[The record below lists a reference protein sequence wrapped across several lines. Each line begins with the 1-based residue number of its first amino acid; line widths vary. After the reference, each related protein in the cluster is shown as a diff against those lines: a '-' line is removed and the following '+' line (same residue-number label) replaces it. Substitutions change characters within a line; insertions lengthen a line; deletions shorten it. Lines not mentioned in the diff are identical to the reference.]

1 MQRNPQPINPTIMKI
16 AFCTCVQ
23 IGKSCIEAVI
33 SSGGRFDLLLTLHDH
48 KSKKKSGRA
57 YLDDIANDNWIPI
70 YKLNHINDSDVAE
83 VVKKYD
89 IDWLFIIGWSQIA
102 SADFLKVP
110 HKGVIGAH
118 PTLLP
123 TGRGR
128 AAVPWAILKG
138 LDKTG
143 VTFFKMDEGVDTGE
157 ILDQFEIPVSSDEI
171 ATTLYNK
178 VNEAH
183 VELIQQI
190 WPKLIED
197 KIIGVKQDESLASYW
212 EGRTPEDG
220 ELFHSMSL
228 KEVDRLVRATTRP
241 YPGAFIM
248 IDKSTKL
255 TIWSGSTRPIQA
267 AKVLNFID
275 GDYHVTDFE
284 VLSI

>member
-1 MQRNPQPINPTIMKI
+1 MKI

-33 SSGGRFDLLLTLHDH
+33 SSGGRFDLLLTLHDN
-48 KSKKKSGRA
+48 KSQKKSGRV
-57 YLDDIANDNWIPI
+57 YLDDIANETGIPL
-70 YKLNHINDSDVAE
+70 YKLNHINDADVAE
-83 VVKKYD
+83 VVKKYG

-102 SADFLKVP
+102 SANFLKVP
-110 HKGVIGAH
+110 RKGVIGAH

-157 ILDQFEIPVSSDEI
+157 ILDQFEIPLQSDET

-183 VELIQQI
+183 IELIQEI

-197 KIIGVKQDESLASYW
+197 MIIGVNQDESLASYW

-220 ELFHSMSL
+220 ELNHSMTL
-228 KEVDRLVRATTRP
+228 IEVDRLVRATTRP
-241 YPGAFIM
+241 YPGAYKMYNTQKKI
-248 IDKSTKL
+248 I
-255 TIWSGSTRPIQA
+255 IWGGSLVANEQSVPLQF
-267 AKVLNFID
+267 LD
-275 GDYHVTDFE
+275 GIYYATDYELITYE
-284 VLSI
+284 

>member
-1 MQRNPQPINPTIMKI
+1 MKI

-48 KSKKKSGRA
+48 KSQKKSGRV
-57 YLDDIANDNWIPI
+57 YLDDIANENGIPI
-70 YKLNHINDSDVAE
+70 YKLNHINDADVAE
-83 VVKKYD
+83 VIKKYD
-89 IDWLFIIGWSQIA
+89 VDWLFIIGWSQIA
-102 SADFLKVP
+102 SVDLLKVP

-128 AAVPWAILKG
+128 AAIPWAILKG

-157 ILDQFEIPVSSDEI
+157 ILDQFEIPVSSDET
-171 ATTLYNK
+171 ATILYNK
-178 VNEAH
+178 VNTAH
-183 VELIQQI
+183 VELIKQI

-212 EGRTPEDG
+212 EGRTPSDG
-220 ELFHSMSL
+220 ELVHSMSL
-228 KEVDRLVRATTRP
+228 KEVDSLVRATTHP
-241 YPGAFIM
+241 YPGAFKIY
-248 IDKSTKL
+248 DAKTKII
-255 TIWSGSTRPIQA
+255 IWGGSML
-267 AKVLNFID
+267 AKEQSVPLHFFDGVYYATDYEFIN
-275 GDYHVTDFE
+275 
-284 VLSI
+284 L

>member
-1 MQRNPQPINPTIMKI
+1 MMKI

-23 IGKSCIEAVI
+23 IGKSCIETII

-48 KSKKKSGRA
+48 KSQKKSGRV
-57 YLDDIANDNWIPI
+57 YIDDIANDNVIPL
-70 YKLNHINDSDVAE
+70 YKLNHINDPDVAE
-83 VVKKYD
+83 VVKKHE

-102 SADFLKVP
+102 SIDILKVP
-110 HKGVIGAH
+110 RKGVIGAH

-123 TGRGR
+123 IGRGR

-157 ILDQFEIPVSSDEI
+157 ILDQFEIPLRSDET

-183 VELIQQI
+183 IELIHQI

-197 KIIGVKQDESLASYW
+197 MIVGVKQDESLASYW

-220 ELFHSMSL
+220 ELYHSMTL
-228 KEVDRLVRATTRP
+228 KEVDRLVRATTHP

-248 IDKSTKL
+248 LDSSTKL
-255 TIWSGSTRPIQA
+255 IIWSGSASPIKSTR
-267 AKVLNFID
+267 VLNFID
-275 GDYHVTDFE
+275 GDYYVTDSE
-284 VLSI
+284 VIKS